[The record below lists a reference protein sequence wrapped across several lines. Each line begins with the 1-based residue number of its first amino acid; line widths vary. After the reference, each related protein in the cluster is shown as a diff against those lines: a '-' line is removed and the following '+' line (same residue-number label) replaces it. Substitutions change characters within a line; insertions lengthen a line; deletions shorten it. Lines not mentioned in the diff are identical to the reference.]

1 MSRQRPEKIA
11 YLDDFRGLAMLIIV
25 AGHSYPIA
33 FADDPHRQLDA
44 FSPVLALVT
53 GGTAYFVFISGFL
66 YCHLFHGR
74 KSLPSLLRSK
84 AQNVLQPY
92 LWFAVPLA
100 FAQMV
105 REKLSVDLAVMGEEV
120 PRSLFAEFV
129 LYIATGAAAVPYW
142 FVPMIF
148 LIFLASPAF
157 DAFIRLGLRERLLV
171 LAAAMVTALAIHR
184 SSTLDPVQNM
194 LYFTPYY
201 LFGILCAQHRER
213 FIALA
218 AHGLGLGLAAAL
230 VAAIVALQVGVLA
243 DVENVHALPFT
254 PVLDLMF
261 VQKLAGIVLL
271 CGLLHRFG
279 RYAGGLFANV
289 ATVSFAIFFMHPIV
303 IYGLG
308 VLGYSNWAL
317 TGLRPL
323 DLATTT
329 LAVTGICMAVVHA
342 ARAVAGPR
350 TRYVLGA

>member
-1 MSRQRPEKIA
+1 MVAPVGRPSSRGVR
-11 YLDDFRGLAMLIIV
+11 R
-25 AGHSYPIA
+25 S
-33 FADDPHRQLDA
+33 FAARRRQLDA
-44 FSPVLALVT
+44 FSPILAPVT

-74 KSLPSLLRSK
+74 KSLPSFLQAK

-100 FAQMV
+100 FAQML
-105 REKLSVDLAVMGEEV
+105 REKLSVDLAVMGEQV
-120 PRSLFAEFV
+120 PRALFGELV

-157 DAFIRLGLRERLLV
+157 DTFIRLGPRERAV
-171 LAAAMVTALAIHR
+171 VFAASVVTALIVHR

-201 LFGILCAQHRER
+201 LFGILCAQYRQR
-213 FIALA
+213 FTALASHGLALA
-218 AHGLGLGLAAAL
+218 AAA
-230 VAAIVALQVGVLA
+230 VSAIVALLVGVLGN
-243 DVENVHALPFT
+243 VENVHAQPFA
-254 PVLDLMF
+254 PELDLMF

-279 RYAGGLFANV
+279 RYAGGVFANV
-289 ATVSFAIFFMHPIV
+289 AAMSFAIFFLHPVV

-308 VLGYSNWAL
+308 RRGYADWAL
-317 TGLRPL
+317 PGLRPL
-323 DLATTT
+323 DLAVTT
-329 LAVTGICMAVVHA
+329 LVVTGLGMAVVHA
-342 ARAVAGPR
+342 ARAVAGSR